1 MAAPWGV
8 TECPD
13 CGDWS
18 AELVNTEGHLLA
30 DPDSDGLL
38 DVILYG
44 AVCPCGGEAV
54 QMVQLETA

>member
-18 AELVNTEGHLLA
+18 AEIGHTEGHLLP
-30 DPDSDGLL
+30 DPDSDALL

-44 AVCPCGGEAV
+44 AVCPCGGTIIQQVCLEA
-54 QMVQLETA
+54 A